1 MKNGEVLIVIDMQND
16 FITGALGSNQAQE
29 IVPKVC
35 EKIKNTN
42 ADKIFYTIDT
52 HELPFYH
59 DTIEGKEIPDHCLYL
74 SDGWYIEP
82 KAACAFRDVLI
93 DVEEIE
99 KNTFGSIDELPNA
112 IGDFCAGNSCAINDL
127 TIQVIGLCTDICVIS
142 NVLILRA
149 AFPHAKIVVDAAC
162 CAGST
167 ILKHQM
173 ALEIM
178 KSNCIEVINDI

>member
-1 MKNGEVLIVIDMQND
+1 MEKKEVLIVVDMQND

-35 EKIKNTN
+35 KKIKNTN
-42 ADKIFYTIDT
+42 ANKIFYTIDT

-82 KAACAFRDVLI
+82 GVACAFRDTLI

-112 IGDFCAGNSCAINDL
+112 IYAFCASNKCATDDL
-127 TIQVIGLCTDICVIS
+127 TIQVVGLCTDICVIS
-142 NVLILRA
+142 NALILRA
-149 AFPHAKIVVDAAC
+149 EFPRAKIVVDAEC

-167 ILKHQM
+167 PTKHNW
-173 ALEIM
+173 ALQIM
-178 KSNCIEVINDI
+178 KANCIDIINW